1 MKDLL
6 LFFSI
11 ITLLFF
17 TGYYFLHLFFKRS
30 SLFIVSLLNITIA
43 YCSLVLGYIVGKYGL
58 LQLVW
63 TLPLLSLG
71 IFFIYLVI
79 RKKIQYPLI
88 EALSQL
94 NNIAEGDL
102 SITNVNKLKKEGEG
116 EVNFLVDNLQ
126 KLVFVLKF
134 LVKEIK
140 RSSRQLAKSSSYL
153 NESIQDLAHGSNEQ
167 TESGQELTSIMEQ
180 MSERVGENAL
190 NAAQSKE
197 LADNNQDNLQNLFV
211 FSEKITTAVENI
223 SEKAKIINGLA
234 EHTNIL
240 ALNAAV
246 EAARAGSTGKG
257 FSVVAKE
264 VKLLA
269 ERSRKAADEINSF
282 AANSMNLVKQSSL
295 LFEKMLPQI
304 QQSSKM
310 IADISTASIEQKLG
324 IEQVNIALKELNSVA
339 RKNASRSEGM
349 ASTAF
354 QLQELSDSL
363 TESLKFF
370 KFTDSKKTIAKNKI
384 KKSEATDNKNKEL
397 VA

>member
-1 MKDLL
+1 M
-6 LFFSI
+6 I
-11 ITLLFF
+11 
-17 TGYYFLHLFFKRS
+17 
-30 SLFIVSLLNITIA
+30 
-43 YCSLVLGYIVGKYGL
+43 
-58 LQLVW
+58 
-63 TLPLLSLG
+63 LG
-71 IFFIYLVI
+71 IFVIYRLI
-79 RKKIQYPLI
+79 RKKIQYPLT
-88 EALSQL
+88 EALNQL

-102 SITNVNKLKKEGEG
+102 SITNVNKLKKKGEG

-153 NESIQDLAHGSNEQ
+153 SESIQDLAHGSNEQ
-167 TESGQELTSIMEQ
+167 AESSQELTSIMKQ
-180 MSERVGENAL
+180 MAERVGENAL
-190 NAAQSKE
+190 NATQSKE

-211 FSEKITTAVENI
+211 FSEKITSAVKNI

-246 EAARAGSTGKG
+246 EAARAGNTGKG

-269 ERSRKAADEINSF
+269 ERSRRAADEINLY
-282 AANSMNLVKQSSL
+282 AANSMGLVQQSSL
-295 LFEKMLPQI
+295 LFEEMLPQI

-310 IADISTASIEQKLG
+310 IANISAASIEQKLG
-324 IEQVNIALKELNSVA
+324 IEQVNMALIELNSVA
-339 RKNASRSEGM
+339 HKNASRSEGM
-349 ASTAF
+349 ATTAF
-354 QLQELSDSL
+354 QLKELSDSL

-370 KFTDSKKTIAKNKI
+370 KLTESKKNIEKNKI
-384 KKSEATDNKNKEL
+384 KKSDSTENTEL